1 MKLKLDENLG
11 ELGRRALEDAG
22 HDVCTVP
29 AQGLQSAADHALL
42 ARCVADGRALVTL
55 DLDFSNP
62 FVYPPDQHE
71 GVAVLR
77 LPRKASRADLDSAVA
92 TLIGALRGQSLA
104 HQLWIV
110 EIGRVRVY
118 SPSV

>member
-1 MKLKLDENLG
+1 VKLKLDENLG
-11 ELGRRALEDAG
+11 ELGRRALEEAG

-29 AQGLQSAADHALL
+29 TQALQSATDKEVLG
-42 ARCVADGRALVTL
+42 RCVADGRALVTL

-62 FVYPPDQHE
+62 LVYPPNLHA

-77 LPRKASRADLDSAVA
+77 LPRKATRTDLHRAVA
-92 TLIGALRGQSLA
+92 TLIGALRKQSLTRE
-104 HQLWIV
+104 LWIV

-118 SPSV
+118 SPPV